1 MADSPHQDEVSQLIG
16 MLGDIGD
23 GIELVQV
30 LYADPIIEAHLA
42 DLRYATRRLTK
53 LLIE

>member
-1 MADSPHQDEVSQLIG
+1 MADSPHKDELRQLIG

-23 GIELVQV
+23 GIESVQV
-30 LYADPIIEAHLA
+30 LYAEPLIEAQLA
-42 DLRYATRRLTK
+42 ELRYATRRLTK

>member
-23 GIELVQV
+23 GIESAQV
-30 LYADPIIEAHLA
+30 LYADPSIEAHLA
-42 DLRYATRRLTK
+42 DLRYVRARLAK